1 MNYFSNFHL
10 YQNLKT
16 NGKCWYTRDLMC
28 MTMITIVN
36 KLQAKNCVGFNNLPS
51 PTYFRPTSNSYGKYL
66 AFNCKDQ
73 KCSFKASF
81 IYRSRMNF
89 TIPRFSH
96 KGGFL
101 KYFVR
106 WPINYRQGEVRCQNM
121 AEIFSSSKGPAIIDF
136 WGKGQKVRKIFWS
149 H

>member
-28 MTMITIVN
+28 MSLITVVN
-36 KLQAKNCVGFNNLPS
+36 KQQAKNCVGFNNLLS
-51 PTYFRPTSNSYGKYL
+51 PTCFKPTSNIYEKYL

-89 TIPRFSH
+89 TIPRFLP
-96 KGGFL
+96 KDVFL

-106 WPINYRQGEVRCQNM
+106 WQINYRQWKVRCQNM
-121 AEIFSSSKGPAIIDF
+121 VDIFSSSKGPPKGRVKKS
-136 WGKGQKVRKIFWS
+136 GKMFWS